1 MYPKVRLKIA
11 LSREILHTDPR
22 NRDMTELFKQIQIK
36 GVSQAWTDYV
46 IEDLNELIIDNGAEY
61 VLQNLDPKAKQLLI
75 DYIKGKKLSR
85 IDTIGQNG
93 NDGLHYESDD
103 GQLTD
108 EQYAKIKEYE
118 YELNKSTGQV
128 EKKFNGS

>member
-1 MYPKVRLKIA
+1 MKAHPFGQLKIA
-11 LSREILHTDPR
+11 LSKEILHTDPR
-22 NRDMTELFKQIQIK
+22 NRNMTELFKQMQTK

-75 DYIKGKKLSR
+75 DYIK
-85 IDTIGQNG
+85 DTK
-93 NDGLHYESDD
+93 SSS
-103 GQLTD
+103 
-108 EQYAKIKEYE
+108 YE
-118 YELNKSTGQV
+118 YELNKSTGEV

>member
-1 MYPKVRLKIA
+1 MKPHPFGLLRIA

-22 NRDMTELFKQIQIK
+22 NRDMTELFKQMQTK
-36 GVSQAWTDYV
+36 GLSQAWTDYV

-75 DYIKGKKLSR
+75 DYIK
-85 IDTIGQNG
+85 DTKP
-93 NDGLHYESDD
+93 SS
-103 GQLTD
+103 
-108 EQYAKIKEYE
+108 YE
-118 YELNKSTGQV
+118 YELNKSTGEV